1 MTGAAMATVNPTRN
15 RTGVSLVIRSE
26 GALGSDALA
35 REAHLAP
42 ALVERLIQL
51 GLVEPSGGTQASPL
65 FRRADAELLLR
76 ATRLRRD
83 LGLNYAGA
91 VLACEL
97 LERIDRLEW
106 LLARASFRK

>member
-1 MTGAAMATVNPTRN
+1 MAMAMANSTRRRTGA
-15 RTGVSLVIRSE
+15 SLAIRSE
-26 GALGSDALA
+26 GVLSADTLA
-35 REAHLAP
+35 REAHIAP
-42 ALVERLIQL
+42 ALLERLIKL

-65 FRRADAELLLR
+65 FRRADAELLRR

-106 LLARASFRK
+106 LLAQASFRNEMR